1 MNAAE
6 AATRIGSCLDEDGIP
21 YGVGGA
27 LALGAWGAPR
37 ATKDVD
43 VTVFVD
49 ETQLPRVLDS
59 LERAGVM
66 VDRTSAAKEV
76 ARIGLFRGRLG
87 RIVVDVFM
95 LGHPQYEDM
104 ARRVQRIRDDG
115 MELSVISPEDL
126 AIHKLVFGRDK
137 DVADLERLL
146 AVRRELDFQ
155 YVRSWLEKMVPTGDR
170 RLALLADLERRFA
183 TPRR

>member
-6 AATRIGSCLDEDGIP
+6 AATRIGSCLDDDGIP

-27 LALGAWGAPR
+27 IALGVWGAPR

-43 VTVFVD
+43 LTVFVD
-49 ETQLPRVLDS
+49 ETKLPSVLDS

-66 VDRTSAAKEV
+66 LDRASAGKEV
-76 ARIGLFRGRLG
+76 ARIGLFKGRLG

-104 ARRVQRIRDDG
+104 ARRVQRIEDDG
-115 MELSVISPEDL
+115 MKLSVISPEDL

-146 AVRRELDFQ
+146 AVRREIDFG
-155 YVRSWLEKMVPTGDR
+155 YVQSWLERMVPAGDH

-183 TPRR
+183 CKP

>member
-6 AATRIGSCLDEDGIP
+6 SAMRIGSCLDEDGIP

-43 VTVFVD
+43 LTVFVD
-49 ETQLPRVLDS
+49 ERELPRVLDS

-66 VDRTSAAKEV
+66 VDRAGAIKDV
-76 ARIGLFRGRLG
+76 ARIGLFKGRLG
-87 RIVVDVFM
+87 RIAVDVFM

-104 ARRVQRIRDDG
+104 AKRVQRLDG
-115 MELSVISPEDL
+115 DGLKLSVISAEDL
-126 AIHKLVFGRDK
+126 AIHKLVFGRPK

-146 AVRRELDFQ
+146 AVRRELDVG
-155 YVRSWLEKMVPTGDR
+155 YVRSWLERMVPAGDR
-170 RLALLADLERRFA
+170 RLAILADLERRFA
-183 TPRR
+183 STP